1 MDKRTEKESFLGQTA
16 ICTSVILKKIIC
28 MERVVTNGPMAESTT
43 VNGTSIKCTVT
54 GLSRGQTDVNTM
66 DSTIKIKKKAEEYSS
81 GLMVAN
87 LMEVGKTG
95 CRMELLVTLR

>member
-16 ICTSVILKKIIC
+16 ICTSVIFKKIIC

-43 VNGTSIKCTVT
+43 VNGTSIKCTDT
-54 GLSRGQTDVNTM
+54 ALFRGRTDVNTM
-66 DSTIKIKKKAEEYSS
+66 DSTIKIKKKVKDYSS
-81 GLMVAN
+81 GLMAAN